1 MKPYQRAPWIV
12 AADARR
18 LFTIAC
24 VAAILALTAAGQA
37 VAQFG
42 GGFGGGGFGGGFGGR
57 FGGFGA
63 VGGISIDTDGII
75 RTLEPGAVEK
85 LAKERRAALADAVLP
100 QKPGDLRKVSLARVV
115 AGVAEH
121 LGQNRA
127 LPADLL
133 LLGGLER
140 ITHVFVDP
148 DGHDIVLA
156 GPGDKPAV
164 DAAGTF
170 VAAGSGRP
178 LLLLEDLIVAL
189 RSIEQAR
196 AGGIQCSIDPTPEG
210 IARLQKFLAAQKT
223 IGPAPDAVFRGMEEA
238 LGPQRV
244 RVGGVPAESR
254 FARVL
259 VAADYRMKRIGMGL
273 TPSGIKELP
282 SYLSMVPAGGRASSL
297 PRFWLEAEYDPIAR
311 DADELAWRLSG
322 RRMKCL
328 TESDLAAEGGI
339 QRGAGGAD
347 ATTTKWCAAMT
358 KHYDAL
364 AAKQPVFAELV
375 NCVDLAVVAALI
387 KGRQLDARAGLD
399 LGPLVDPAKLPLPRY
414 DAPTSV
420 PTVASG
426 VKKGTS
432 WVLSASGG
440 VQFQPWAFAAN
451 SAAAPDLAAARTTA
465 LTARPAA
472 GPLSWD

>member
-1 MKPYQRAPWIV
+1 MTPYSHALRL
-12 AADARR
+12 RR
-18 LFTIAC
+18 LGLCRVVAYACLTVLVTGMIAGR
-24 VAAILALTAAGQA
+24 AA
-37 VAQFG
+37 AQFG
-42 GGFGGGGFGGGFGGR
+42 GGFGGRGGGF
-57 FGGFGA
+57 GFGA
-63 VGGISIDTDGII
+63 VGGISIDATGII
-75 RTLEPGAVEK
+75 RSMEAGAVEA
-85 LAKERRAALADAVLP
+85 LAQERRAALSDATLP
-100 QKPGDLRKVSLARVV
+100 VKPGELRKVSLAKIITAV
-115 AGVAEH
+115 AD
-121 LGQNRA
+121 RA
-127 LPADLL
+127 AKNQPLPVDLL

-140 ITHVFVDP
+140 VTHVFVDP
-148 DGHDIVLA
+148 DGRDIVLA
-156 GPGDKPAV
+156 GPGDKPIV
-164 DAAGTF
+164 DATGNF

-223 IGPAPDAVFRGMEEA
+223 MGPAPQAVFRGMEEA
-238 LGPQRV
+238 LGPQQV
-244 RVGGVPAESR
+244 RVGGVPADSR

-273 TPSGIKELP
+273 EPSGVKELP
-282 SYLSMVPAGGRASSL
+282 SYLAMVPAGGRAASL

-328 TESDLAAEGGI
+328 TETDLAAKEGM
-339 QRGAGGAD
+339 QRGAGAAD
-347 ATTTKWCAAMT
+347 AVAEKWCAAMT
-358 KHYDAL
+358 KHYDTL
-364 AAKQPVFAELV
+364 VTKQPVFGELV

-387 KGRQLDARAGLD
+387 KGRQLDGRAGLD
-399 LGPLVDPAKLPLPRY
+399 LGPLVDAEKLPLPRY
-414 DAPTSV
+414 DAPATV

-426 VKKGTS
+426 IKKGTT

-451 SAAAPDLAAARTTA
+451 SAAAADLAATRTAA
-465 LTARPAA
+465 LTARPATA
-472 GPLSWD
+472 PLAWD